1 MSYELI
7 LKFLAG
13 VSLVLSAYLIGRGHG
28 AKDAIKK
35 LKPYHDLL
43 DEELDTLA
51 RAYTDMSKYLNGC
64 VWAEGTTEGF
74 GGQDDGEEPSDE

>member
-7 LKFLAG
+7 LECLAG
-13 VSLVLSAYLIGRGHG
+13 VSLVLIAYVLGRGHG

-43 DEELDTLA
+43 DKELGTLA
-51 RAYTDMSKYLNGC
+51 RAYTDMSEHLKGC
-64 VWAEGTTEGF
+64 VWVDGTTEGF
-74 GGQDDGEEPSDE
+74 VGQEDGDEQ